1 MDPASCEV
9 AGQRLTIR
17 LSAGQLERLK
27 KRAAASRLSVAEYAR
42 LVLLEE
48 EGRVVLALEDREREA
63 FEKAA
68 KRAGYSLSYY
78 LRSVLLADPSPATR
92 GRRR

>member
-1 MDPASCEV
+1 MDPSSREV
-9 AGQRLTIR
+9 AEQRLTIR
-17 LSAGQLERLK
+17 LTAEQLKQLK
-27 KRAAASRLSVAEYAR
+27 QRAEASRLSLAEYAR

-48 EGRVVLALEDREREA
+48 EGRVLIALEDRERAA

-78 LRSVLLADPSPATR
+78 LRGLLLADPSPEAR